1 MEKIKAIIVD
11 DEHHARTVLTKLLAM
26 SFPEIEIIGE
36 GGSLPEAVDLIHA
49 NSPDLVFLDIEMPN
63 YSGLQINDFV
73 KSNRNF
79 EIVFVTAYNHYA
91 INAIKISAFDYLL
104 KPVQLDD
111 LKETISRFKEKQTDI
126 TVVNNKLE
134 ILNENLKP
142 NQPKKL
148 VIQTHQG
155 IHYFYMDGIHFL
167 EASGMYTFI
176 HSKTGKFM
184 ASKPIKDFE
193 DLLDNNFYRIHRSY
207 IVNCN
212 SVIKFSA
219 KEGNSVSLVDGSSL
233 PLSRAKKVEFFSK
246 LNILK

>member
-1 MEKIKAIIVD
+1 MNRIKAIIVD
-11 DEHHARTVLTKLLAM
+11 DEQHARTVLNKLLGMA
-26 SFPEIEIIGE
+26 FPEIDIVAE
-36 GGSLPEAVDLIHA
+36 GSNLPEAVNLIQTH
-49 NSPDLVFLDIEMPN
+49 SPDLVFLDIEMPN
-63 YSGLQINDFV
+63 YSGLQINDFI
-73 KSNRNF
+73 KSQRNF

-111 LKETISRFKEKQTDI
+111 LKETIARFKEKKTDSNVI
-126 TVVNNKLE
+126 NNKLE

-155 IHYFYMDGIHFL
+155 IHYFDLDSIHFL

-176 HSKTGKFM
+176 HSKTGKFV

-193 DLLDNNFYRIHRSY
+193 ELLDQNFYRIHRSY

-212 SVIKFSA
+212 SVIKYSA
-219 KEGNSVSLVDGSSL
+219 KEGNTVSLTDGSSI
-233 PLSRAKKVEFFSK
+233 PLSRAKKDEFLAR
-246 LNILK
+246 LNELK